1 MSATMPVIKLRMSS
15 RFESMNVDLTFQTKI
30 HMGLKCSETIQAFM
44 QAEPLLR
51 PLVLIIK
58 TLVHRYKLSDP
69 YKGGIGSYGVTLM
82 VIALLQ
88 VDKF

>member
-1 MSATMPVIKLRMSS
+1 MIK
-15 RFESMNVDLTFQTKI
+15 
-30 HMGLKCSETIQAFM
+30 AFM

-58 TLVHRYKLSDP
+58 MLVDSYDISDP
-69 YKGGIGSYGVTLM
+69 YKGGLSSYAITLM

-88 VDKF
+88 VFFLSMKFT